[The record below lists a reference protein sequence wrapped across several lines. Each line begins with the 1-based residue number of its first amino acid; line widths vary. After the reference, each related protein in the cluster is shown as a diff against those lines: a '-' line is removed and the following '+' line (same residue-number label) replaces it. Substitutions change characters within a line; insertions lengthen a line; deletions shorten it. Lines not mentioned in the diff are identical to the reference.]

1 MCFFW
6 TLPVLLQRWFS
17 TWCEYT
23 YWYRGKTEK
32 GQSPEYFKIFRK
44 NTIFNEHPVLEC
56 LLLFFA
62 KFSAYCRTPR
72 ICRPCEFT
80 FENLWARSP
89 LTLSACATCP
99 LTLKVW
105 EGRELEAPLNPPDQC
120 RKTLRFGANE
130 SCTSHSVC
138 RWVLLFTFL
147 SLSRFTSVPA
157 PFSLLCLLHNN
168 KSPLKGEV
176 RLFSSRVME
185 IRLDMGRT
193 QKARSNDAKRAHKEN
208 RNDLCRLC

>member
-1 MCFFW
+1 MIFINSASSPA
-6 TLPVLLQRWFS
+6 TLVFYLTGVCTHTDTKGKQRKARVWNILKS
-17 TWCEYT
+17 S
-23 YWYRGKTEK
+23 EK
-32 GQSPEYFKIFRK
+32 IQYLM
-44 NTIFNEHPVLEC
+44 NTLYLNVYYY
-56 LLLFFA
+56 FFA

-130 SCTSHSVC
+130 SCTLHSVC

-168 KSPLKGEV
+168 KFPPLKG
-176 RLFSSRVME
+176 
-185 IRLDMGRT
+185 
-193 QKARSNDAKRAHKEN
+193 
-208 RNDLCRLC
+208 